1 MPWYT
6 RLVPRQPVPIPGKA
20 DALGI
25 RVRAHSDWG
34 RVVYCL
40 VDAKGERWISTGR
53 KDAWTCD
60 DPHGWSSFCF
70 DGWRYLRFEL
80 PSHSEWDGFRELG
93 TTWWGSYGGD
103 RVVDLPLR
111 LESLVVERRSH
122 VMYVNDPQPA
132 NAADVVLG
140 DIVAEYPDEAAA
152 TPAAVALNRLRMPLP
167 AGTGPRDNPIA
178 RMREAA
184 PDLPPVTLE
193 KVTMPD
199 WGYDGTR
206 CHVHFTPAAVPAT
219 YDVWVAA
226 YPDGRGAVSLA
237 KMKQSGGI
245 VEGLR
250 PAMKLYLWVTYTE
263 QPAKTVGKER
273 AVVRS
278 SPPSNRLDIELVDE
292 FGMK

>member
-1 MPWYT
+1 
-6 RLVPRQPVPIPGKA
+6 
-20 DALGI
+20 
-25 RVRAHSDWG
+25 
-34 RVVYCL
+34 
-40 VDAKGERWISTGR
+40 
-53 KDAWTCD
+53 
-60 DPHGWSSFCF
+60 
-70 DGWRYLRFEL
+70 
-80 PSHSEWDGFRELG
+80 
-93 TTWWGSYGGD
+93 
-103 RVVDLPLR
+103 
-111 LESLVVERRSH
+111 
-122 VMYVNDPQPA
+122 
-132 NAADVVLG
+132 
-140 DIVAEYPDEAAA
+140 
-152 TPAAVALNRLRMPLP
+152 
-167 AGTGPRDNPIA
+167 
-178 RMREAA
+178 MREAA

-263 QPAKTVGKER
+263 QPAKTGGQEK
-273 AVVRS
+273 AVVRR